1 MRITFLCDSC
11 RSEFTVASHFAG
23 RTILC
28 PRCRRKTRIPA
39 APSSPEASPSSGAS
53 PPSGAPVRESSN
65 AFAKP
70 CADFAPNPFAFSVRL
85 ETFASP
91 RRDGEERAPA
101 AGTAA
106 SKTPSV
112 NELIATLLD
121 EENR

>member
-1 MRITFLCDSC
+1 MRITFRCESC
-11 RSEFTVASHFAG
+11 RSEMTVASHFAG

-39 APSSPEASPSSGAS
+39 ANASPEAAAS
-53 PPSGAPVRESSN
+53 PPDSQPSEARESSN
-65 AFAKP
+65 AFVKP

-85 ETFASP
+85 DAFVSS
-91 RRDGEERAPA
+91 RRDGEESASAVGP
-101 AGTAA
+101 AA

-121 EENR
+121 EDNR

>member
-1 MRITFLCDSC
+1 MRITFFCESC
-11 RSEFTVASHFAG
+11 RSKLTVASHFAG

-28 PRCRRKTRIPA
+28 PRCRKKTLI
-39 APSSPEASPSSGAS
+39 PSSSVSSVASSAPET
-53 PPSGAPVRESSN
+53 APDSSN
-65 AFAKP
+65 AFVKP

-85 ETFASP
+85 ETFAP
-91 RRDGEERAPA
+91 PNGGEEDASPLE
-101 AGTAA
+101 TSA

>member
-1 MRITFLCDSC
+1 MRITFVCESC
-11 RSEFTVASHFAG
+11 RSELTVASHFAG

-28 PRCRRKTRIPA
+28 PRCRQKTRIPA
-39 APSSPEASPSSGAS
+39 TSAASEDSPKSQSPR
-53 PPSGAPVRESSN
+53 PSGSVARESSH
-65 AFAKP
+65 AFVKF
-70 CADFAPNPFAFSVRL
+70 CADLAPNPFAFSVRL

-91 RRDGEERAPA
+91 ADAEDDAPGA
-101 AGTAA
+101 ETSA